1 MKRIIF
7 AVIGCMAILSLAA
20 CSGNNTSDNVDISS
34 SAVTDSSSD
43 ISAPT
48 NSMENSSEQS
58 TASNEEQNSSFT
70 EESTNSG
77 EKSKITEIRIA
88 IGETVVTA
96 KLNDS
101 ETSRDFIALLPLT
114 LNMTRFYDREYAGSL
129 SSAELSQNGEAIDD
143 FENGDVTYYVAG
155 NALAIFFDKA
165 DEYDQGGLIRIGKIT
180 SALSEIIN
188 MSGNAEV
195 TITLSEVE
203 SNMNYDF
210 SKINNVELIN
220 ADLDSMDVEQLSVL
234 YQLARYCRAMTEADI
249 ETMREITSEDMTFTH
264 MSGRKQTR
272 EEYFADV
279 KDGSLDY
286 FTIGIDT
293 PVVEVNGNSAT
304 VTYTSVLN
312 ANAYGAE
319 GTYRMHGTHYYEK
332 RNGNWIAVNRPNN

>member
-7 AVIGCMAILSLAA
+7 AVIGCMTILSLAA
-20 CSGNNTSDNVDISS
+20 CSGNNTSDEFDNSS
-34 SAVTDSSSD
+34 SAVTGSSSD
-43 ISAPT
+43 MLANNT
-48 NSMENSSEQS
+48 ENSSEQS
-58 TASNEEQNSSFT
+58 TGSNEEQNSSFT
-70 EESTNSG
+70 ENPTNSG
-77 EKSKITEIRIA
+77 EKIEITKINIA
-88 IGETVVTA
+88 IGETVATA
-96 KLNDS
+96 ELNDS

-129 SSAELSQNGEAIDD
+129 SPAELSQNGEAIDD
-143 FENGDVTYYVAG
+143 FENGDVTYYIAG

-165 DEYDQGGLIRIGKIT
+165 DESDQGGLIRMGKIT
-180 SALSEIIN
+180 SDLSEIIN

-203 SNMNYDF
+203 SDMNYDF

-234 YQLARYCRAMTEADI
+234 YRQALYCKAMTEADI
-249 ETMREITSEDMTFTH
+249 ETMRELTSEDMTFTH
-264 MSGRKQTR
+264 MSGKKQTR

-279 KDGSLDY
+279 ANGSLDY
-286 FTIGIDT
+286 FTIGIDS
-293 PVVEVNGNSAT
+293 PVVKVNGNSAT

-319 GTYRMHGTHYYEK
+319 GTYRMSGTHYYEK